1 MTSPTSI
8 AAPAQAGAI
17 YRMLQRLVAVRP
29 EEVRAVFWCWL
40 YIFALFSSYY
50 IMRPIREQMGVA
62 GGVNNLPWLFTGTL
76 AGMLLL
82 NLPFAYLV
90 KKLPRSRFIPLTYRF
105 FAANIVLFALALH
118 LASPDQTIWI
128 GRIFFIWIS
137 VYNLFVVSVFWQV
150 NVDLFS
156 PEQGKRLFG
165 FIAVGATA
173 GGIVGSSITASLA
186 HYVSPTFLLIG
197 AVILLEVAVFAASR
211 LLRLSPDLH
220 HDRAARAAESAPRSA
235 GQGHHDKTGNAD
247 ERPVG
252 GGVFAGIL
260 HAFRSPY
267 LASVGAFLLLYA
279 VTSTFVYYLQADIVS
294 QSFKD
299 RDAQTAFFAS
309 IELGVSALAL
319 IVQLFLSGRVIAL
332 LGVSL
337 ALTLLPALTMAGF
350 AALALTPGLAA
361 IAVFQVMRRAADYA
375 ITRPA
380 REVLYTVVSREDRY
394 KAKGFI
400 DTVVYRVGDQLGI
413 WTSPWLSEI
422 GARAVPLVAMAFTAG
437 WLGVALWLG
446 RRQRALEAARKTS

>member
-1 MTSPTSI
+1 MKGASGR
-8 AAPAQAGAI
+8 AGLG
-17 YRMLQRLVAVRP
+17 RQLLQRLVAVRP
-29 EEVRAVFWCWL
+29 EEMRAVFWCWL

-350 AALALTPGLAA
+350 AALALTPSLAA

>member
-350 AALALTPGLAA
+350 AALALTPSLAA